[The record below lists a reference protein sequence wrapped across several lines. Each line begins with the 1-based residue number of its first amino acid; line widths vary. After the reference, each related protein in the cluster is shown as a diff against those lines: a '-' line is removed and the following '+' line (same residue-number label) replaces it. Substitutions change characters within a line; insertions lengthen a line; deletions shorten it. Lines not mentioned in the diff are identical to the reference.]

1 MHSNRSNPSQFR
13 VSHLSRQSTVRL
25 YCMAAVWYRYC
36 NVWLLYGTN
45 YCMVLYGTVWL
56 QLYSC
61 TVWYRTRTVWL
72 LYGTGTTV
80 RLYGTV
86 WLYSCMVLYGQYT
99 TIQTQQDPTRP
110 TSSGNSYAQCRM
122 YGAVQGRSIMH
133 RYSHNS
139 LTRMRCGRGKENL
152 LPSVERISCM
162 VL

>member
-72 LYGTGTTV
+72 LV
-80 RLYGTV
+80 LYGCMV
-86 WLYSCMVLYGQYT
+86 PVLLYGCMVLYGCTAVWYCM
-99 TIQTQQDPTRP
+99 
-110 TSSGNSYAQCRM
+110 GNILVDLAGSYLDLVGIPMPSAECMGLYR
-122 YGAVQGRSIMH
+122 GGLLSNRSELDAMGGMP
-133 RYSHNS
+133 
-139 LTRMRCGRGKENL
+139 LG
-152 LPSVERISCM
+152 V
-162 VL
+162 

>member
-99 TIQTQQDPTRP
+99 TTR
-110 TSSGNSYAQCRM
+110 SSRILG
-122 YGAVQGRSIMH
+122 YG
-133 RYSHNS
+133 
-139 LTRMRCGRGKENL
+139 K
-152 LPSVERISCM
+152 
-162 VL
+162 

>member
-13 VSHLSRQSTVRL
+13 VSHLSRQSTVQL

-99 TIQTQQDPTRP
+99 SRSSRILLTQTQWEFLCPVQNVWGCIGEVYYLTEANQTPWGECLQGCNAKVFRE
-110 TSSGNSYAQCRM
+110 SYPF
-122 YGAVQGRSIMH
+122 
-133 RYSHNS
+133 
-139 LTRMRCGRGKENL
+139 L
-152 LPSVERISCM
+152 
-162 VL
+162 

>member
-99 TIQTQQDPTRP
+99 TR
-110 TSSGNSYAQCRM
+110 SSRILLLVDLVGILMPSAECMGLYRGGLLSN
-122 YGAVQGRSIMH
+122 RSELDAMGGMP
-133 RYSHNS
+133 
-139 LTRMRCGRGKENL
+139 LG
-152 LPSVERISCM
+152 V
-162 VL
+162 

>member
-99 TIQTQQDPTRP
+99 TR
-110 TSSGNSYAQCRM
+110 SSRILLDLLVVGIPMPSAECMGLYRGGLLSN
-122 YGAVQGRSIMH
+122 RSELDAMGGMP
-133 RYSHNS
+133 
-139 LTRMRCGRGKENL
+139 LG
-152 LPSVERISCM
+152 V
-162 VL
+162 

>member
-86 WLYSCMVLYGQYT
+86 WLYSCMVLYGQYR
-99 TIQTQQDPTRP
+99 ILLLHVVVGILMPSAECMGLYRGGLL
-110 TSSGNSYAQCRM
+110 SN
-122 YGAVQGRSIMH
+122 RSELDAMGGMP
-133 RYSHNS
+133 
-139 LTRMRCGRGKENL
+139 LG
-152 LPSVERISCM
+152 V
-162 VL
+162 

>member
-13 VSHLSRQSTVRL
+13 VSHLSRQSTVQL

-99 TIQTQQDPTRP
+99 SRILPVLDLA
-110 TSSGNSYAQCRM
+110 SGNSYAQCRM
-122 YGAVQGRSIMH
+122 YGAV
-133 RYSHNS
+133 
-139 LTRMRCGRGKENL
+139 
-152 LPSVERISCM
+152 
-162 VL
+162 